1 MQAFG
6 IIHILHTVFKQGIIQ
21 SEVQFMVQLSLA
33 EAVVFEYHQQ
43 PVTVWHAASVH
54 AVLPCRLY
62 RVAAHPVAQ
71 FKVHVGQCHDLARTV
86 TETLTDNKVAFVV
99 DVSCLHYVS
108 LMLPLPSSLMPP
120 FVSLMRGG
128 TTAMVS
134 VL

>member
-1 MQAFG
+1 M
-6 IIHILHTVFKQGIIQ
+6 HTVFKQGIIQ

-33 EAVVFEYHQQ
+33 EAMVFEYHQQ